1 MKCQEQQDEMIVER
15 PGCPERRVFLVT
27 QAVARGLGK
36 S

>member
-15 PGCPERRVFLVT
+15 PGCPERRVLVT